1 MTHAISYLLSQVN
14 GLHSKAAANL
24 SADRDNARLKRIVA
38 GLATALEGLNVALNA
53 SKEG

>member
-1 MTHAISYLLSQVN
+1 MTAAIQYLLSQTT

-24 SADRDNARLKRIVA
+24 SADRNNTRLQRIVN
-38 GLATALEGLNVALNA
+38 GLATALRGLNEALTA